1 LEADVVDKFSG
12 EAEVFWGKS
21 PSIGGATDPKL
32 AAAAVAL
39 VAGDWSSTIGA

>member
-12 EAEVFWGKS
+12 EAEVFGEKS

-32 AAAAVAL
+32 AAVAL

>member
-1 LEADVVDKFSG
+1 MLSINFPGKRKFFG
-12 EAEVFWGKS
+12 GKS